1 MKPLLALL
9 LLPVFAHA
17 DPLYIT
23 VPGEAFSL
31 KLDTPA
37 LTRIQGQGQGEGRR
51 FKYMASGGSSGITIS
66 LFSET
71 AGSGSNEECRSTYWK
86 KTQDAPIQ
94 FSDVKLY
101 GGDAALFVSSVME
114 ATLQGAKQK
123 AADGHAYFARNGL
136 CMDLHVSH
144 YPYQPGSEKRVE
156 AVLQSL
162 ALVQ

>member
-1 MKPLLALL
+1 MKKLLALL
-9 LLPVFAHA
+9 LLIPVLTHA
-17 DPLYIT
+17 DTLYIT
-23 VPGEAFSL
+23 VPGEAFSV

-37 LTRIQGQGQGEGRR
+37 LTRTQGQAEGRR
-51 FKYMASGGSSGITIS
+51 FKYMASGGGSGITLS

-71 AGSGSNEECRSTYWK
+71 VGGGGNEECRSTYWK

-101 GGDAALFVSSVME
+101 GNDVALFVSSLQE
-114 ATLQGAKQK
+114 ATIQGNKMK

-156 AVLQSL
+156 AVLNSL
-162 ALVQ
+162 TLIP

>member
-1 MKPLLALL
+1 MKNLLALL
-9 LLPVFAHA
+9 LLVPVFAHA
-17 DPLYIT
+17 DALYIT
-23 VPGEAFSL
+23 VPGEAFSV

-37 LTRIQGQGQGEGRR
+37 LTRTQGQAEGRR
-51 FKYMASGGSSGITIS
+51 FKYMASGGGSGITIS

-71 AGSGSNEECRSTYWK
+71 VGGGSHEECRSTYWK

-94 FSDVKLY
+94 FSDVRLY
-101 GGDAALFVSSVME
+101 GNDAALFVSSVME

-144 YPYQPGSEKRVE
+144 YPYQPGSEKKVE

-162 ALVQ
+162 ALLP